1 MSKNLKKFCLRD
13 KLCKKRI
20 RGKLSEPD
28 ATSEDDFFATLD
40 DKDLDKLIPEVYSE
54 LKRLAAYHLHNER
67 PNHTLRPTELV
78 HEVYLLLHKQHS
90 LDVNDRVYFLSI
102 ASTIMRR
109 VLVNYAL
116 RRKRKKR
123 GEGRGNLSLGA
134 VEENTLI
141 DFEQNEVDVIALEE
155 VLIELAKRDAQAVK
169 IIELHFYGGL
179 TFEEIARLLDVS
191 LSTVMR
197 EWRFARNWLYR
208 NLYGNG

>member
-1 MSKNLKKFCLRD
+1 
-13 KLCKKRI
+13 
-20 RGKLSEPD
+20 LSEPD

-102 ASTIMRR
+102 ASSIMRR

-123 GEGRGNLSLGA
+123 GEGRKNLPLSA
-134 VEENTLI
+134 AEEKTLI
-141 DFEQNEVDVIALEE
+141 DFEQSDVDVIALEE
-155 VLIELAKRDAQAVK
+155 VLLELVKRDAQAVK

-208 NLYGNG
+208 NLYGSG

>member
-1 MSKNLKKFCLRD
+1 
-13 KLCKKRI
+13 
-20 RGKLSEPD
+20 LSEPE
-28 ATSEDDFFATLD
+28 ATNEDDFLKTLEG
-40 DKDLDKLIPEVYSE
+40 KDLNKLIPEVYAE

-90 LDVNDRVYFLSI
+90 LDLNDRVYFLSI

-109 VLVNYAL
+109 VLVNYAKW
-116 RRKRKKR
+116 RRRKKR
-123 GEGRGNLSLGA
+123 GEGKEDLPLEAYDG
-134 VEENTLI
+134 NTLI

-155 VLIELAKRDAQAVK
+155 VLIELANRDAQAVK

-179 TFEEIARLLDVS
+179 TFDEIARLLDVS

-197 EWRFARNWLYR
+197 EWRFARNWLYKKM
-208 NLYGNG
+208 NSSS

>member
-1 MSKNLKKFCLRD
+1 M
-13 KLCKKRI
+13 
-20 RGKLSEPD
+20 SEPD
-28 ATSEDDFFATLD
+28 ATNEVDFLKTLD
-40 DKDLDKLIPEVYSE
+40 DKDLDKLVPEVYAE

-90 LDVNDRVYFLSI
+90 LDLNDRVYFLSI

-123 GEGRGNLSLGA
+123 SEGRGNLSLGA
-134 VEENTLI
+134 VEEKTLI

>member
-1 MSKNLKKFCLRD
+1 M
-13 KLCKKRI
+13 
-20 RGKLSEPD
+20 SEPE
-28 ATSEDDFFATLD
+28 ATNEDDFLKTLEG
-40 DKDLDKLIPEVYSE
+40 KDLNKLIPEVYAE

-90 LDVNDRVYFLSI
+90 LDLNDRVYFLSI

-109 VLVNYAL
+109 VLVNYAKW
-116 RRKRKKR
+116 RRRKKR
-123 GEGRGNLSLGA
+123 GEGKEDLPLEAYDG
-134 VEENTLI
+134 NTLI

-155 VLIELAKRDAQAVK
+155 VLIELANRDAQAVK

-179 TFEEIARLLDVS
+179 TFDEIARLLDVS

-197 EWRFARNWLYR
+197 EWRFARNWLYKKM
-208 NLYGNG
+208 NSSS

>member
-1 MSKNLKKFCLRD
+1 MRD

-40 DKDLDKLIPEVYSE
+40 DKDLDELIPEVYSE

-102 ASTIMRR
+102 ASSIMRR

-123 GEGRGNLSLGA
+123 GEGRENLPLDA
-134 VEENTLI
+134 LDENTLI

-169 IIELHFYGGL
+169 VIELHFYGGL

>member
-1 MSKNLKKFCLRD
+1 
-13 KLCKKRI
+13 
-20 RGKLSEPD
+20 LSEPD
-28 ATSEDDFFATLD
+28 ATNEVDFLKTLD
-40 DKDLDKLIPEVYSE
+40 DKDLDKLVPEVYAE

-102 ASTIMRR
+102 ASSIMRR

-123 GEGRGNLSLGA
+123 GEGRENLPLDA
-134 VEENTLI
+134 LDENTLI

-169 IIELHFYGGL
+169 VIELHFYGGL

-208 NLYGNG
+208 NLYGSG

>member
-1 MSKNLKKFCLRD
+1 
-13 KLCKKRI
+13 
-20 RGKLSEPD
+20 LSEPD
-28 ATSEDDFFATLD
+28 ATNEVDFLKTLD
-40 DKDLDKLIPEVYSE
+40 DKDLDKLVPEVYAE

-123 GEGRGNLSLGA
+123 GEGRENLPLDA
-134 VEENTLI
+134 LDENTLI

-169 IIELHFYGGL
+169 VIELHFYGGL

>member
-1 MSKNLKKFCLRD
+1 M
-13 KLCKKRI
+13 
-20 RGKLSEPD
+20 SEPD
-28 ATSEDDFFATLD
+28 ATNEVDFLKTLD
-40 DKDLDKLIPEVYSE
+40 DKDLDKLVPEVYAE

-123 GEGRGNLSLGA
+123 GEGRENLPLDA
-134 VEENTLI
+134 PDENTLI

-169 IIELHFYGGL
+169 VIELHFYGGL

-208 NLYGNG
+208 NLYGSG

>member
-1 MSKNLKKFCLRD
+1 
-13 KLCKKRI
+13 
-20 RGKLSEPD
+20 LSEPD
-28 ATSEDDFFATLD
+28 ATNEVDLLKTLD
-40 DKDLDKLIPEVYSE
+40 GQDLDKLIPKVYAE

-109 VLVNYAL
+109 VLVNYAK
-116 RRKRKKR
+116 RRRCKKR
-123 GEGRGNLSLGA
+123 GEGKENIPLDA
-134 VEENTLI
+134 VDEKTLI
-141 DFEQNEVDVIALEE
+141 NFEQSGIDVIALEE
-155 VLIELAKRDAQAVK
+155 VLIELQARDAHAVK

-179 TFEEIARLLDVS
+179 TFDEIARLLDVS

-208 NLYGNG
+208 NLHGDG

>member
-1 MSKNLKKFCLRD
+1 
-13 KLCKKRI
+13 
-20 RGKLSEPD
+20 LSEPD
-28 ATSEDDFFATLD
+28 ATNEVDFLKTLD
-40 DKDLDKLIPEVYSE
+40 DKDLDKLVPEVYAE

-102 ASTIMRR
+102 ASSIMRR

-123 GEGRGNLSLGA
+123 GEGRENLPLDA
-134 VEENTLI
+134 LDENTLI

-169 IIELHFYGGL
+169 VIELHFYGGL

>member
-1 MSKNLKKFCLRD
+1 M
-13 KLCKKRI
+13 
-20 RGKLSEPD
+20 SEPD
-28 ATSEDDFFATLD
+28 ATNEVDFLKTLD
-40 DKDLDKLIPEVYSE
+40 DKDLDKLVPEVYAE

-90 LDVNDRVYFLSI
+90 LDLNDRVYFLSI

-123 GEGRGNLSLGA
+123 GEGRGNLSLSA
-134 VEENTLI
+134 AEEKTLI

-169 IIELHFYGGL
+169 VIELHFYGGL

-191 LSTVMR
+191 LITVMR